1 MTTKVQRVPGRRA
14 RVLASL
20 RIAGA
25 CTAVLAVVLLFSTCG
40 GGEPSEQTP
49 APSIDVRSPGE
60 ETIPPTPPPGDTS
73 FRIVFQESGAT
84 EDKIWRVSPSNP
96 ANREPVASI
105 KHRDGWSVK
114 ASLSPDSRS
123 IAYIAV
129 PEGATDASYQGE
141 LFMIDLKR
149 QETELVYRGVDLRF
163 RPMWTSD
170 SKLLYVRRLF
180 GMETLILQ
188 IKVIRKLAPGE
199 TATPSPSPSPTPT
212 VTPFVEETL
221 PPEETVPPEETFP
234 PEETDTPSPT
244 PTPAPED
251 PVKTI
256 LQAHMGSVLTFIPV
270 GFADDGKSM
279 YLIQVQGGTGGG
291 TLVASYSPA
300 TAQALAEEKAKATPE
315 PTLAPD
321 QTPPPTPRPAQA
333 NFIVKLSDQIAR
345 DYDLSPDK
353 KHLSYLAQEIVS
365 GEFVLRPFTADLAA
379 KTTTPLSTDGLPPGD
394 HFRPLWHPGGA
405 MLAIGSLP
413 TSLETGAIALV
424 PVGGGV
430 PGFLPAPERG
440 FDVPTAWAP
449 DGSFLAV
456 TNYSG
461 DSLAN
466 VGASR
471 IDLVAPTG
479 QRIILADGNQFEFVG
494 WFPPPA

>member
-1 MTTKVQRVPGRRA
+1 VPGA
-14 RVLASL
+14 ALLVA
-20 RIAGA
+20 
-25 CTAVLAVVLLFSTCG
+25 LLFSKCG
-40 GGEPSEQTP
+40 GSEPAEHTP
-49 APSIDVRSPGE
+49 PPSIDVRSPGE
-60 ETIPPTPPPGDTS
+60 NTITPTPPAGDTS

-96 ANREPVASI
+96 TNREPVATI

-141 LFMIDLKR
+141 LFMLDLKR
-149 QETELVYRGVDLRF
+149 QDTELVYRGVDLRF
-163 RPMWTSD
+163 RPMWTPD

-188 IKVIRKLAPGE
+188 VPVIRKLAPGE

-212 VTPFVEETL
+212 ETPFVEET
-221 PPEETVPPEETFP
+221 PPPEETFP
-234 PEETDTPSPT
+234 PEETESPSPT
-244 PTPAPED
+244 PTPSLAD
-251 PVKTI
+251 LVKTV

-291 TLVASYSPA
+291 TLVASYAPA

-321 QTPPPTPRPAQA
+321 QPPLPTPRPQA
-333 NFIVKLSDQIAR
+333 NFVVKLSDQIAR

-353 KHLSYLAQEIVS
+353 KHLSYLAQEIVN
-365 GEFVLRPFTADLAA
+365 GEFVLRPYTADLPA
-379 KTTTPLSTDGLPPGD
+379 KTTTAVSTDGLPPGD
-394 HFRPLWHPGGA
+394 HFHPLWHPGGTL
-405 MLAIGSLP
+405 LALGSLP
-413 TSLETGAIALV
+413 TGLESGAVALI
-424 PVGGGV
+424 PVGGGA

-440 FDVPTAWAP
+440 FDVPSAWAP

-456 TNYSG
+456 INFSG

-466 VGASR
+466 LGASR

-479 QRIILADGNQFEFVG
+479 QRMILAEGTQFDVIG
-494 WFPPPA
+494 WFQPPA

>member
-1 MTTKVQRVPGRRA
+1 MTTKVPRVPERRA
-14 RVLASL
+14 NVLASL

-25 CTAVLAVVLLFSTCG
+25 FAAAFAVVLVLSTCG
-40 GGEPSEQTP
+40 GSQTSERTP
-49 APSIDVRSPGE
+49 APSIDVRSPSE
-60 ETIPPTPPPGDTS
+60 ETISPTPPAGDTP
-73 FRIVFQESGAT
+73 FRVVFQESGAT

-96 ANREPVASI
+96 TNREPVATI

-123 IAYIAV
+123 VAYIAV

-141 LFMIDLKR
+141 LYMLDLKR
-149 QETELVYRGVDLRF
+149 QETELIYRGVDLRF
-163 RPMWTSD
+163 RPLWTPD

-188 IKVIRKLAPGE
+188 VTVIRKLAPGE
-199 TATPSPSPSPTPT
+199 TPTPSPSPSPTPT
-212 VTPFVEETL
+212 QTPFVEETP
-221 PPEETVPPEETFP
+221 PPEETTPPEETFP
-234 PEETDTPSPT
+234 PEETESPSPT
-244 PTPAPED
+244 PTPGPED
-251 PVKTI
+251 LVKTV

-279 YLIQVQGGTGGG
+279 YVIQVQGGTGGG
-291 TLVASYSPA
+291 TLVASYAPA
-300 TAQALAEEKAKATPE
+300 TAQAIAEEKAKATPE

-321 QTPPPTPRPAQA
+321 QPPPTPRPAQA
-333 NFIVKLSDQIAR
+333 NFVVKLTDQIAR

-353 KHLSYLAQEIVS
+353 RHLSYLSQDIVN
-365 GEFVLRPFTADLAA
+365 GEFVLLPYIADLPG
-379 KTTTPLSTDGLPPGD
+379 KTTTAVSTDGLPPGD
-394 HFRPLWHPGGA
+394 HFSPLWHPGGA
-405 MLAIGSLP
+405 LLALGSLP
-413 TSLETGAIALV
+413 TGLETGAVALV
-424 PVGGGV
+424 PIGGGA

-456 TNYSG
+456 NNFSG

-466 VGASR
+466 LGSSR

-479 QRIILADGNQFEFVG
+479 QRMILAEGNQFDVIG
-494 WFPPPA
+494 WFAPPA

>member
-1 MTTKVQRVPGRRA
+1 MVPGCRA
-14 RVLASL
+14 KGLESL
-20 RIAGA
+20 PVVVAF
-25 CTAVLAVVLLFSTCG
+25 AVAFGVLLTFSTCG
-40 GGEPSEQTP
+40 GGESTEQTP
-49 APSIDVRSPGE
+49 PPSIDVRGPSE
-60 ETIPPTPPPGDTS
+60 ETISPTPPAGDTS

-141 LFMIDLKR
+141 LFMTDLKR

-221 PPEETVPPEETFP
+221 PPEETIPPEETFP

-291 TLVASYSPA
+291 TLVASYAPA
-300 TAQALAEEKAKATPE
+300 TTQALAEEKARATPE

-321 QTPPPTPRPAQA
+321 QPPPPSPRPAQA
-333 NFIVKLSDQIAR
+333 NFVVKLSDQIAR
-345 DYDLSPDK
+345 DYDLSSDWK
-353 KHLSYLAQEIVS
+353 DLAYLAQVIFN
-365 GEFVLRPFTADLAA
+365 GHFVLGRVTADL
-379 KTTTPLSTDGLPPGD
+379 
-394 HFRPLWHPGGA
+394 
-405 MLAIGSLP
+405 
-413 TSLETGAIALV
+413 
-424 PVGGGV
+424 
-430 PGFLPAPERG
+430 PA
-440 FDVPTAWAP
+440 
-449 DGSFLAV
+449 
-456 TNYSG
+456 N
-461 DSLAN
+461 
-466 VGASR
+466 
-471 IDLVAPTG
+471 
-479 QRIILADGNQFEFVG
+479 
-494 WFPPPA
+494 